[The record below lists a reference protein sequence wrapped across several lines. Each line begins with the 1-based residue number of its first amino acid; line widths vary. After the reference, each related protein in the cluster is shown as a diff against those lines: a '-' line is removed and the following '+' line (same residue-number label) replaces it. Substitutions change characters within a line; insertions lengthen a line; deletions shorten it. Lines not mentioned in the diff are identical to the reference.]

1 MSVKKL
7 IAILFLPFIF
17 LTGCSEDDT
26 TINSPAPQN
35 GTLNLSLTGLEDLGS
50 TAIYEGWIMVNGS
63 PVSTGTFS
71 INSSGQ
77 LSKSS
82 FDMNSDNLNNSPAFI
97 LTIEPNPDPS
107 ADPSDNKILAGDFS
121 GNTASLS
128 INHSVALGTDFSSAT
143 GKYILATPTDG
154 ENNNELSGVW
164 FLNLPAPPTS
174 ALNLPTLPSG
184 WEYEGWV
191 VVPGASGPLSTGKF
205 TSVSGSDMSAP
216 YSGSM
221 PGPPFP
227 GEDLLANAPSGFTF
241 PTNLQSGTIVISVEP
256 KPDNSAAPFALKPL
270 VGGVP
275 SNAMDHV
282 NYDLTNQSISNNPV
296 GTVTR

>member
-1 MSVKKL
+1 MSVKNL

-26 TINSPAPQN
+26 TMNSTAPQN

-50 TAIYEGWIMVNGS
+50 AALYEGWIMVNGS

-82 FDMNSDNLNNSPAFI
+82 FDVNLNDLNNSPAFI
-97 LTIEPNPDPS
+97 LSIEPNPDPS
-107 ADPSDNKILAGDFS
+107 TDPSDNKILAGDFS
-121 GNTASLS
+121 GNTAALS
-128 INHSVALGTDFSSAT
+128 INHSVALGTDFSSAS
-143 GKYILATPTDG
+143 GKYIIATPTDG
-154 ENNNELSGVW
+154 EMNNELSGVW
-164 FLNLPAPPTS
+164 FLTLPAPPG
-174 ALNLPTLPSG
+174 AGLNLPALPSG

-205 TSVSGSDMSAP
+205 TSVTGSDMSAP

-227 GEDLLANAPSGFTF
+227 GEDLLTNAPSGFTF
-241 PTNLQSGTIVISVEP
+241 PTNLQNGTVVISVEP
-256 KPDNSAAPFALKPL
+256 KPDNSAAPFVLKPL

-275 SNAMDHV
+275 SDAMDHV
-282 NYDLTNQSISNNPV
+282 NYDLTNQSISNNPM
-296 GTVTR
+296 GTATR